1 MQYAHDDNLR
11 KKLYI
16 ASKSIGSPSNSQN
29 LLNLIKKR
37 HELANLLGYE
47 NYAALAMDGLMIKS
61 PDRANV
67 FLNDLGQAVKK
78 AAKKDISILLKK
90 QKEIDPNSEEVQAWQ
105 SSYLSNLI
113 REESYSLDAKEVR
126 TYFHF
131 DKVQNGIFQLTE
143 NLFDVKIVPWKTETW
158 HEDVTAWEV
167 RENGLALGRFY
178 LDMHPRPDKYKH
190 AAHWTLRSGL
200 SNSEQIPLSGL
211 ATNFPKDYMEHNQV
225 ETYLHEFGHLLH
237 NMFSGTQPWLDLTG
251 MSMERDFVEAPSQM
265 LEEWI
270 WDQQTLQNF
279 ATNDDGEAI
288 PQTLIDKMNSARNFT
303 KAMGTAQ
310 QLFYSNISL
319 FYYSTNPDEIDL
331 LTVLRDLQEKYSPY
345 PYADGTYFYN
355 NFGHLNGYSSNYYIY
370 QWSLAIATDLFSR
383 FKDEGLNNA
392 EVSKEYRT
400 KILGSAGSKPADE
413 FIEDFLGRPF
423 STDAYIELLTNL

>member
-1 MQYAHDDNLR
+1 MY
-11 KKLYI
+11 
-16 ASKSIGSPSNSQN
+16 
-29 LLNLIKKR
+29 KR
-37 HELANLLGYE
+37 
-47 NYAALAMDGLMIKS
+47 
-61 PDRANV
+61 
-67 FLNDLGQAVKK
+67 Q
-78 AAKKDISILLKK
+78 
-90 QKEIDPNSEEVQAWQ
+90 
-105 SSYLSNLI
+105 
-113 REESYSLDAKEVR
+113 YSLDAKEVR